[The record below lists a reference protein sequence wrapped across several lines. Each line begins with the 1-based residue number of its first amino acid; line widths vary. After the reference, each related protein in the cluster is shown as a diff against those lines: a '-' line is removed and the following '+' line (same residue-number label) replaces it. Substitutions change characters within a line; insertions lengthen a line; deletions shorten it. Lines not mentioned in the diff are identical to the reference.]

1 MSENL
6 ALLILDTETGGVNR
20 NKDGICQTVAV
31 LYEPATNTR
40 QILMNARSKPRAPMA
55 QGAIAVHGVTN
66 EMCAYSPADAVIMQQ
81 LKMMILELERELEA
95 EGIRMVFSG
104 YNSQKF
110 DMPFMDNVMG
120 EEFFVKYPH
129 LDAMRVAKKLFPELT
144 SHKLGAVFK
153 HMTGAEPTGAH
164 DAVFDCLMVAD
175 ILHHIAS
182 TRDLDWHKWIDDL
195 AKPIALTVM
204 PHGKHKGTLFSDL
217 STDYLQYIVKEF
229 DKGGDER
236 HSALVELKRRGLIA

>member
-66 EMCAYSPADAVIMQQ
+66 EMCEYSPADSVIMQQ
-81 LKMMILELERELEA
+81 LKMLISELGRELESD
-95 EGIRMVFSG
+95 GIKMVFSG

-110 DMPFMDNVMG
+110 DMPFMDNVLG
-120 EEFFVKYPH
+120 EQFFVKHPH
-129 LDAMRVAKKLFPELT
+129 LDAMRVAKKLFPTLP

-153 HMTGAEPTGAH
+153 HLTGKEPTGAH

-175 ILHHIAS
+175 ILHHVAS
-182 TRDLDWHKWIDDL
+182 SREIDWHKWIDDL
-195 AKPIALTVM
+195 ANPIVLTVM
-204 PHGKHKGTLFSDL
+204 PHGTHKGKLFSDL
-217 STDYLQYIVKEF
+217 PASYLEYIVKDF
-229 DKGGDER
+229 DKGSDER